1 MNDDIG
7 ITKVCLYALVIF
19 FNFNK
24 RKEQKSGLAQLTR
37 VIIRYV
43 VKIWRGSCC
52 WWWKQ
57 GSCMWLCSKGIVRN
71 PLLFRGIII
80 LQSMSVET
88 SFCETALAFWALF
101 AMWWHLGIF
110 SSHKTPSLIIYNKWK
125 LRNWS
130 NYKQIIVHLIAWVF
144 VFNIIS

>member
-24 RKEQKSGLAQLTR
+24 RKVQKSGLAQLTR

-43 VKIWRGSCC
+43 VKIWGGSCC

-71 PLLFRGIII
+71 PLLFRGIIM

-110 SSHKTPSLIIYNKWK
+110 QATRLHLSSSTINEK
-125 LRNWS
+125 LLNWS
-130 NYKQIIVHLIAWVF
+130 NYKKIIVHLIAWVF